1 MHRKPQRKDPI
12 MATVH
17 EQRQRRIEQ
26 ALLREPGVVVDVS
39 IRLWEQLATELNQI
53 IGERGVESMYA
64 RSLHQSQK
72 QFSWLTP
79 HPPQALEA
87 AMTALR
93 ASLQAQ
99 ADSAACAASTAM
111 MMHFINTLI
120 LLIGE
125 LLTNSILL
133 KAWGDDVVNNAGTE
147 PNE

>member
-1 MHRKPQRKDPI
+1 

-17 EQRQRRIEQ
+17 EQRQRKIEH
-26 ALLREPGVVVDVS
+26 ALLRDPGAVVDVS

-72 QFSWLTP
+72 QFNWLTP

-87 AMTALR
+87 AMRALR
-93 ASLQAQ
+93 ASLQGQ
-99 ADSAACAASTAM
+99 VETAACAASTAM

>member
-1 MHRKPQRKDPI
+1 

-17 EQRQRRIEQ
+17 EQRQRLIER
-26 ALLREPGVVVDVS
+26 ALRRDPGAVVDVS
-39 IRLWEQLATELNQI
+39 IRLWEQLSTELSKI

-79 HPPQALEA
+79 HPPQAMEA

-93 ASLQAQ
+93 ASLQGE
-99 ADSAACAASTAM
+99 ADTAACAASTAM

-125 LLTNSILL
+125 LLTNSILR

>member
-1 MHRKPQRKDPI
+1 

-17 EQRQRRIEQ
+17 EQRQRKIEH
-26 ALLREPGVVVDVS
+26 ALLRDPGAVVNVS

-72 QFSWLTP
+72 QFNWLTP

-87 AMTALR
+87 AMRALR
-93 ASLQAQ
+93 ASLQGQ
-99 ADSAACAASTAM
+99 ADTAACAASTAM

>member
-1 MHRKPQRKDPI
+1 

-17 EQRQRRIEQ
+17 EQRQRRIEH
-26 ALLREPGVVVDVS
+26 ALLREPGAVVNVS

-79 HPPQALEA
+79 HPQQALEA

-93 ASLQAQ
+93 ASLQGQ
-99 ADSAACAASTAM
+99 ADTAACAASTAM
-111 MMHFINTLI
+111 LMHFINTLI

-133 KAWGDDVVNNAGTE
+133 RAWGDDVVNNAGTE

>member
-1 MHRKPQRKDPI
+1 

-17 EQRQRRIEQ
+17 EQRQRRIEH
-26 ALLREPGVVVDVS
+26 ALLREPGAVVDVS

-72 QFSWLTP
+72 QFSCLSP
-79 HPPQALEA
+79 HPPQALAA

-93 ASLQAQ
+93 ASLQGQ
-99 ADSAACAASTAM
+99 ADAVACAASTAM
-111 MMHFINTLI
+111 LMHFINTLI

-133 KAWGDDVVNNAGTE
+133 KAWGDDVVNNAGME

>member
-17 EQRQRRIEQ
+17 EQRQRMIEH
-26 ALLREPGVVVDVS
+26 ALLRDQVAVVDVS
-39 IRLWEQLATELNQI
+39 IRLWEQLTIELNQI
-53 IGERGVESMYA
+53 VGERGVESMYA
-64 RSLHQSQK
+64 RCLHQSQK
-72 QFSWLTP
+72 QYSWLTP
-79 HPPQALEA
+79 HPPQALGA

-93 ASLQAQ
+93 ADLLGHVE
-99 ADSAACAASTAM
+99 ADACAASTAM
-111 MMHFINTLI
+111 MTHFINTLI

>member
-1 MHRKPQRKDPI
+1 

-17 EQRQRRIEQ
+17 DQRQRSIEY
-26 ALLREPGVVVDVS
+26 ALLRDPGAVVDVS
-39 IRLWEQLATELNQI
+39 IRLWQQLATELNQI

-64 RSLHQSQK
+64 RSLHQGQK

-79 HPPQALEA
+79 HPPQALQA
-87 AMTALR
+87 AMSTLR
-93 ASLQAQ
+93 AGLQGQ
-99 ADSAACAASTAM
+99 ADMVACAASTAM
-111 MMHFINTLI
+111 LMHFINTLI

>member
-1 MHRKPQRKDPI
+1 

-17 EQRQRRIEQ
+17 EQRQRRIEH
-26 ALLREPGVVVDVS
+26 ALLREPGAVVDVS

-64 RSLHQSQK
+64 RSLHQSQR
-72 QFSWLTP
+72 QFSWLTL
-79 HPPQALEA
+79 HPQQALAA

-93 ASLQAQ
+93 ASLQGQ

-111 MMHFINTLI
+111 LMHFINTLI
-120 LLIGE
+120 LLLGE
-125 LLTNSILL
+125 LFTNRILH

>member
-1 MHRKPQRKDPI
+1 

-17 EQRQRRIEQ
+17 EQRQRRIEH
-26 ALLREPGVVVDVS
+26 ALRREPGAVVDVS
-39 IRLWEQLATELNQI
+39 IRLWEQLSTELSQI

-79 HPPQALEA
+79 HSPQALAA
-87 AMTALR
+87 AMAALR
-93 ASLQAQ
+93 TSLASQ
-99 ADSAACAASTAM
+99 ADTVACTASTAM
-111 MMHFINTLI
+111 LMHFIDTLI

-147 PNE
+147 SNE

>member
-1 MHRKPQRKDPI
+1 

-17 EQRQRRIEQ
+17 EQRQRRIEH
-26 ALLREPGVVVDVS
+26 ALLRDPGAVVDVS

-72 QFSWLTP
+72 QFNWLTP

-87 AMTALR
+87 AMRALR
-93 ASLQAQ
+93 ASLQGQ
-99 ADSAACAASTAM
+99 AETAACAASTAM

>member
-1 MHRKPQRKDPI
+1 

-17 EQRQRRIEQ
+17 EKRQRRIEY
-26 ALLREPGVVVDVS
+26 ALLRDPGAVVNVS

-64 RSLHQSQK
+64 RSLHQIHK
-72 QFSWLTP
+72 QFSWLSP
-79 HPPQALEA
+79 HPPQALAA

-99 ADSAACAASTAM
+99 AVAVACEASTAM
-111 MMHFINTLI
+111 LMHFINTLI

>member
-1 MHRKPQRKDPI
+1 

-17 EQRQRRIEQ
+17 EQRQRRIEH
-26 ALLREPGVVVDVS
+26 ALLRDPGAVVDVS

-72 QFSWLTP
+72 QFNWLTP
-79 HPPQALEA
+79 HPPQALAA
-87 AMTALR
+87 AMRALR
-93 ASLQAQ
+93 ASLQGQ
-99 ADSAACAASTAM
+99 AETAACAASTAM

>member
-1 MHRKPQRKDPI
+1 

-17 EQRQRRIEQ
+17 EQRQRRIEH
-26 ALLREPGVVVDVS
+26 ALLREPGAVVDVS
-39 IRLWEQLATELNQI
+39 IRLWVQLAAELNQI

-64 RSLHQSQK
+64 RCLHQSQK

-79 HPPQALEA
+79 HAPQTLEA

-93 ASLQAQ
+93 ASLQGQ
-99 ADSAACAASTAM
+99 ADPAACAASTAM
-111 MMHFINTLI
+111 LMHFINTLI

>member
-1 MHRKPQRKDPI
+1 

-17 EQRQRRIEQ
+17 EQRQRRIEY
-26 ALLREPGVVVDVS
+26 ALLREPGAVVDVS

-64 RSLHQSQK
+64 RSLHQSQR
-72 QFSWLTP
+72 QFSWLTL
-79 HPPQALEA
+79 HPQQALAA

-93 ASLQAQ
+93 ASVQGQ

-111 MMHFINTLI
+111 LMHFINTLI

>member
-1 MHRKPQRKDPI
+1 

-17 EQRQRRIEQ
+17 EQRQRRIEH
-26 ALLREPGVVVDVS
+26 ALLREPGAVVDVS

-64 RSLHQSQK
+64 RSLHQSQR
-72 QFSWLTP
+72 QFSWLTL
-79 HPPQALEA
+79 HPQQALAA

-93 ASLQAQ
+93 ASLQGQ

-111 MMHFINTLI
+111 LMHFINTLI

>member
-17 EQRQRRIEQ
+17 EQRQRRIEH
-26 ALLREPGVVVDVS
+26 ALLRDPGAVVDVS

-53 IGERGVESMYA
+53 IGERGVELMYA

-72 QFSWLTP
+72 QFSWLTL
-79 HPPQALEA
+79 HPPQALAA

-93 ASLQAQ
+93 ASLQGQ

-111 MMHFINTLI
+111 LMHFINTLI

>member
-1 MHRKPQRKDPI
+1 

-17 EQRQRRIEQ
+17 EQRQRLIQR
-26 ALLREPGVVVDVS
+26 ALRRDPGTVVDGS
-39 IRLWEQLATELNQI
+39 IRLWEQLSTELSQI

-72 QFSWLTP
+72 QFSWLSP
-79 HPPQALEA
+79 HPPQALKA

-93 ASLQAQ
+93 VSLQEQEDTVA
-99 ADSAACAASTAM
+99 SAASTAM
-111 MMHFINTLI
+111 LLHFINTLI

-125 LLTNSILL
+125 LLTNSILF

>member
-1 MHRKPQRKDPI
+1 

-17 EQRQRRIEQ
+17 EQRQRKIEH
-26 ALLREPGVVVDVS
+26 ALLRDPGAVVDVS

-72 QFSWLTP
+72 QFNWLTP

-87 AMTALR
+87 AMRALR
-93 ASLQAQ
+93 ASLQGQ
-99 ADSAACAASTAM
+99 ADTAACAASTAM

>member
-1 MHRKPQRKDPI
+1 

-17 EQRQRRIEQ
+17 EQRQRKIEH
-26 ALLREPGVVVDVS
+26 ALLRDPGAVVDVS
-39 IRLWEQLATELNQI
+39 IRLWEQRATELNQI

-72 QFSWLTP
+72 QFNWLTP

-87 AMTALR
+87 AMRALR
-93 ASLQAQ
+93 ASLQGQ
-99 ADSAACAASTAM
+99 ADTAACAASTAM

>member
-1 MHRKPQRKDPI
+1 

-17 EQRQRRIEQ
+17 EQRQRLIEH
-26 ALLREPGVVVDVS
+26 ALRRDPGAVVDVS
-39 IRLWEQLATELNQI
+39 IRLWEQLSTELSQI
-53 IGERGVESMYA
+53 VGERGVESMYA

-72 QFSWLTP
+72 QFSWLMP
-79 HPPQALEA
+79 HPPQGLEA
-87 AMTALR
+87 ALTALR
-93 ASLQAQ
+93 ASLQGQ

-111 MMHFINTLI
+111 LMHFINTLI